1 MPSSAA
7 ATKARKSPPR
17 KRKSASSRSIWPL
30 LIPILVGVG
39 VTFLAVRA
47 ASILALEGPQAFTV
61 LYPWV
66 TLARARVFGMSWQT
80 SESLAQT
87 ALYLQFP
94 LYGLLSGIVWLTSRR
109 LSRGFV
115 AAFAAHIAGILLVL
129 AASFLH

>member
-1 MPSSAA
+1 MPRSAA

-17 KRKSASSRSIWPL
+17 KRKSAASRSIWPL
-30 LIPILVGVG
+30 LIPILIGIG

-66 TLARARVFGMSWQT
+66 TLARARVFGMGWQT
-80 SESLAQT
+80 SDSLAQA

-94 LYGLLSGIVWLTSRR
+94 LYGLLSGVVWMHSRR
-109 LSRGFV
+109 FHRGFM
-115 AAFAAHIAGILLVL
+115 AAFAAHIVGILLVL